1 MKEILY
7 HEQAGNFATDQHS
20 GFLAAVAHGELPPFS
35 SALHDMMKFLVGVC
49 VSEFLSWGHAHAA

>member
-49 VSEFLSWGHAHAA
+49 ASEFS